1 MTANTEQPLVVLFDD
16 ERSFTPG
23 FRDDAVVIRSL
34 AEAEVYFADLIE
46 SGQRI
51 SELWLDF
58 VLSPGSVDQMFWK
71 FSYDF
76 PGQLVDRALYQ
87 SDASSGHG
95 LIAECLEESGFTGKL
110 ERPAEAFPG
119 VKIFS

>member
-1 MTANTEQPLVVLFDD
+1 MDTSAQKPLVVLFDD
-16 ERSFTPG
+16 ERSFAPG

-34 AEAEVYFADLIE
+34 AEAEVYFAELIE
-46 SGQRI
+46 SGQRV

-87 SDASSGHG
+87 SDANSGHG
-95 LIAECLEESGFTGKL
+95 LIAECLKESGFAGKL

-119 VKIFS
+119 EKIFS